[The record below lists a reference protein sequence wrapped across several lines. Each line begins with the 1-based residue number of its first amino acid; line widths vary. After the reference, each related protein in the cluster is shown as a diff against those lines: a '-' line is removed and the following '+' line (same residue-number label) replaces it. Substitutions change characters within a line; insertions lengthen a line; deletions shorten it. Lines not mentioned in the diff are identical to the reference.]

1 MALPWPPELRLP
13 TPSLNIYGGT
23 PMIFL
28 YTFLLIF
35 LGAIKM
41 LIDRRVSRLE
51 KRHTKT
57 MKEVDLLLKEAQVK
71 ETSGGKIDPCR
82 TAKRQV
88 QLGTLVQHRDRLE
101 IKYDWW
107 LELSEKV
114 GRWVTRLL
122 EWKGRKLPYTMGVL
136 DVSCLLYA
144 IDQLGVG
151 EYVNARHLYGLIATY
166 FTN

>member
-1 MALPWPPELRLP
+1 
-13 TPSLNIYGGT
+13 
-23 PMIFL
+23 MIFL

-41 LIDRRVSRLE
+41 LIDRRVARLE

-57 MKEVDLLLKEAQVK
+57 MKEVDHLLKEAQVK
-71 ETSGGKIDPCR
+71 DNNSGKIDPCR

-88 QLGTLVQHRDRLE
+88 QLGTLVQQRDRLE
-101 IKYDWW
+101 LKYDWW
-107 LELSEKV
+107 LELSDKF
-114 GRWVTRLL
+114 GRWVTRLRA
-122 EWKGRKLPYTMGVL
+122 WKGRKLPYTMGVL

-151 EYVNARHLYGLIATY
+151 EYVNARHVYDLIVTY
-166 FTN
+166 FNA